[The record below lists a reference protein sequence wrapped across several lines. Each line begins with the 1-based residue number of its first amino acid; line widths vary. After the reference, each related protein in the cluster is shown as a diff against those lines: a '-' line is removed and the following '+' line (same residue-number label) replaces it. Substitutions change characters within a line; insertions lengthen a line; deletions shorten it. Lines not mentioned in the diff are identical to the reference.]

1 MLERLK
7 KNAEILRIGN
17 IDMIR
22 ADLRFLPIRRRCLDG
37 VVCCSVFY
45 YIPKYWWYAAIL
57 QFAHGLRQRGVLFVQ
72 FKKYRGMFRL
82 EYLFGVLYLGL
93 HVVRKLQERTK
104 CLSWLTR
111 GFKLPGRVEYLTSS
125 ASVVDLLRECFDE
138 LLVEENGVY
147 INCQCKGSHIP
158 EDPSLSL
165 ADSGFE
171 SAQDQRNTSAK
182 MAVW

>member
-7 KNAEILRIGN
+7 KNVEIFRIGN

-37 VVCCSVFY
+37 VVCYSTFY
-45 YIPKYWWYAAIL
+45 YIPKYCWYAAIL
-57 QFAHGLRQRGVLFVQ
+57 QFAHGLRQRGVLFIQ

-82 EYLFGVLYLGL
+82 RSLFGVLYFGL
-93 HVVRKLQERTK
+93 YVVRKLEERTK
-104 CLSWLTR
+104 CLLRLTS
-111 GFKLPGRVEYLTSS
+111 GFKLPGRVEYFTSS
-125 ASVVDLLRECFDE
+125 VSVAELLRKCFDE
-138 LLVEENGVY
+138 LLLEENGVY

-158 EDPSLSL
+158 EDPSLFL

-171 SAQDQRNTSAK
+171 SAQSQRNTSAK